1 MEADT
6 PNGTVIIRE
15 PFGLRARRTLRRIRR
30 MPIVAATV
38 LTIMVIC
45 AITASWISPHDP
57 TNGDL
62 SDRILPPI
70 WEGPKF
76 VTQTVVD
83 EVEIGQRF
91 RQVAIGT
98 EDFEEA
104 RALEEARAAK
114 EGQPVRSIAIGDTL
128 DVRIR
133 DAGSAKFPLGTD
145 HLGRDILSRLFHG
158 ARISLIVALITLG
171 VGGTIGTFAGL
182 LSGYY
187 GGWVDELLM
196 RIVDVFLS
204 LPYLLVALVLVVSI
218 GQSFGLIVG
227 VLSIFIWPLFAR
239 VVRAEVL
246 QLMNMD
252 YIDLARV
259 SGAGTLRL
267 LFVHLFPGVIN
278 TLIVIGTLNVGIVIL
293 VEAAL
298 SFLGA
303 GVPPPTP
310 AWGSMVADGRD
321 RLADAWWIGTMPGLA
336 IAFTVMSLN
345 IFGDWLRD
353 TLDPRLRQLN

>member
-30 MPIVAATV
+30 MPILAVTV

-45 AITASWISPHDP
+45 AITANWISLHDP
-57 TNGDL
+57 INGDL

-83 EVEIGQRF
+83 EVAIGQRF
-91 RQVAIGT
+91 RQVAIGS

-114 EGQPVRSIAIGDTL
+114 EGQLVRSIAIGDTL

-171 VGGTIGTFAGL
+171 VGGTIGTFVGL

-204 LPYLLVALVLVVSI
+204 LPYLLVALVLVVVIRPVLRTHCGDPLNLYMAPLRAGGTSRGSPTREYGLHRLGPSVRGRHLAYIIRSPFSGESSI
-218 GQSFGLIVG
+218 
-227 VLSIFIWPLFAR
+227 P
-239 VVRAEVL
+239 
-246 QLMNMD
+246 
-252 YIDLARV
+252 
-259 SGAGTLRL
+259 
-267 LFVHLFPGVIN
+267 
-278 TLIVIGTLNVGIVIL
+278 
-293 VEAAL
+293 
-298 SFLGA
+298 
-303 GVPPPTP
+303 
-310 AWGSMVADGRD
+310 
-321 RLADAWWIGTMPGLA
+321 
-336 IAFTVMSLN
+336 
-345 IFGDWLRD
+345 
-353 TLDPRLRQLN
+353 